1 MEAATGV
8 PFGYLSNEVVI
19 QILHNCSYQD
29 ILRFVLTCKRN
40 HDIVAKSVSLQL
52 HMELEVNGLEVVKEL
67 QLKGASSVS
76 SSILEELNC
85 YRNAW
90 LKPEFRAPVER
101 PVGHPRVLRWELHNN
116 SYFKAYSSF
125 EPHEYPDTLQIIPL
139 DSMPMAPS
147 VHFHTKF
154 YRFTLDPIQDL
165 AVLVVMIPERS
176 KCVELHI
183 RSLTT
188 GELHAQAR
196 RPNLIIEFDFDVSAL
211 AHAGF
216 HYAPEVLGSVLAVRF
231 NSKAKRM
238 YEILT
243 WDWRSGIL
251 LHRISCENGTGDAHF
266 INSSH
271 IAVFAATI
279 RPTGSRLLRD
289 IALSIYDIGNPVNHN
304 IEAEN
309 HYYVS
314 KYPTLNPS
322 MTFNFPKLRDSHSVF
337 SIGFMARSDPIPG
350 RVVYTRY
357 VSFSHPQSI
366 TLGLVLSLFQHPV
379 SQNNLGS
386 IREFRGFV
394 STSLLL
400 DHLAQSRGSHEL
412 PKVLSW
418 DQWGEKATRWFPESE
433 VDLSYSQM
441 SGSRYVSVKHGPGG
455 LRGLHHLVI
464 TDFNT
469 PIVQRHQV
477 SDHLLTPYSYKFERK
492 GDNINLL
499 HANGST
505 TNRPTSPSEDAP
517 TLSDNAVIIMTLG
530 SDVPGTFEVGFEETI
545 VSRLPCRV
553 IIRVKPEAPHDG
565 WLLDGSRLIGIKNY
579 LSEYPTLTV
588 YDLQIPA

>member
-1 MEAATGV
+1 
-8 PFGYLSNEVVI
+8 
-19 QILHNCSYQD
+19 
-29 ILRFVLTCKRN
+29 
-40 HDIVAKSVSLQL
+40 
-52 HMELEVNGLEVVKEL
+52 MELEVNGLEVVKEL

-337 SIGFMARSDPIPG
+337 LDRIHGKIRPYSRSCSLHSLCLVFP
-350 RVVYTRY
+350 
-357 VSFSHPQSI
+357 PQSI

-418 DQWGEKATRWFPESE
+418 DQWGEKATRWFP
-433 VDLSYSQM
+433 
-441 SGSRYVSVKHGPGG
+441 
-455 LRGLHHLVI
+455 
-464 TDFNT
+464 
-469 PIVQRHQV
+469 
-477 SDHLLTPYSYKFERK
+477 RK